1 MRTLKND
8 LAVPLANARGVAS
21 YRAADLPMEK
31 ARKNAGLRVGI
42 LEAQGRCS
50 KGYRL
55 LTALDCKQAFP

>member
-8 LAVPLANARGVAS
+8 LAVPLAKARGVAS
-21 YRAADLPMEK
+21 YLAADLPIEE

-50 KGYRL
+50 KSYRL
-55 LTALDCKQAFP
+55 LTTLDCKQALS